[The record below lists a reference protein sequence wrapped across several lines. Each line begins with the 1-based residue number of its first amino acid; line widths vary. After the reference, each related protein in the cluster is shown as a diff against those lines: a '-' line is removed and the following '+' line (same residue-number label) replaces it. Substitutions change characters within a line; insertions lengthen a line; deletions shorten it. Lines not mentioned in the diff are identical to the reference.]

1 MFRKRFRPKKFR
13 KKGPLPTRKVFLYS
27 FILFILS
34 SILTLRYVDKEIEPV
49 IMKVAENE
57 IKRIATETIHEAV
70 DDNISKVD
78 MEKIIVTNK
87 NDDANPSYSFNPG
100 IYNELRSNIT
110 KDIQNNLGIKK
121 GNPFNKKEPAKL
133 NDEQY
138 KTVVYYV
145 PLGVV
150 TGNSLLSNYGPKI
163 PVKMSVIGNVQ
174 SDLKTKLT
182 NAGINNVYYEM
193 SVDFN
198 VNIQIVIPSFTKE
211 TKVSQEVKVG
221 SILMQGDVPS
231 YYSNGSG
238 TVAPAIMKDEKEDK
252 K

>member
-49 IMKVAENE
+49 IMNVAESE

-70 DDNISKVD
+70 DDNISTINL
-78 MEKIIVTNK
+78 EKIIITNK
-87 NDDANPSYSFNPG
+87 TDDSNPSYSFDPG

-121 GNPFNKKEPAKL
+121 GNPFNKKGPAEL
-133 NDEQY
+133 NEEQY
-138 KTVVYYV
+138 KTVVYYI

-182 NAGINNVYYEM
+182 NAGINNVYYELA
-193 SVDFN
+193 VDFN
-198 VNIQIVIPSFTKE
+198 VNIQIVIPSLTKE

-231 YYSNGSG
+231 YYSNGNGSIP
-238 TVAPAIMKDEKEDK
+238 PAIMKDDK